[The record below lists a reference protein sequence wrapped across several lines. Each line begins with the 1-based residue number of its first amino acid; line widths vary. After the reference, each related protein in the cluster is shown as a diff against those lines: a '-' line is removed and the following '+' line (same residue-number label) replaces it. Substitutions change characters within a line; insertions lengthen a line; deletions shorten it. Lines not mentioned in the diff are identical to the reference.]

1 MKHPK
6 PKICVICHKEFFSE
20 NHKNAQEYCNDC
32 KEKCIKQLYEWESE
46 RYKPKEYCM
55 ICGKPMHS
63 KENARGL
70 RKGACSDECF
80 RLLTNLYSAKRRM
93 VYYPV
98 TNTPRKRT
106 KKPKAE
112 PQRPGNISRIGE
124 IEKAAREAGMS
135 YGMYMA
141 KMRGKRT

>member
-1 MKHPK
+1 MKTSAS
-6 PKICVICHKEFFSE
+6 KICVICGKEFVPG
-20 NHKNAQEYCNDC
+20 NRQNKQEYCNDC
-32 KEKCIKQLYEWESE
+32 KEKCIKQLYEWASE

-80 RLLTNLYSAKRRM
+80 RLLTNLYEAKKREA
-93 VYYPV
+93 YYPA
-98 TNTPRKRT
+98 TNTPRERT
-106 KKPKAE
+106 KKPKTE
-112 PQRPGNISRIGE
+112 IQRPGTVSRIGE
-124 IEKAAREAGMS
+124 IEKADRDAGMS

-141 KMRGKRT
+141 KMRRKQP

>member
-1 MKHPK
+1 MKK
-6 PKICVICHKEFFSE
+6 QTSKICAICGKKFVPG
-20 NHKNAQEYCNDC
+20 KRQGVQEYCNECCDLY
-32 KEKCIKQLYEWESE
+32 IKQLDEWASE

-55 ICGKPMHS
+55 ICGKPIQP
-63 KENARGL
+63 KETARGL

-80 RLLTNLYSAKRRM
+80 RLLTNLYNAKRRM

-112 PQRPGNISRIGE
+112 SQRPGNISRIGE
-124 IEKAAREAGMS
+124 IEKAARDAGMS

-141 KMRGKRT
+141 KMRRKQP